1 MQVALG
7 ILKRLGYTNI
17 VTAMDG
23 QQAMDKIE
31 QAGGADAFD
40 VVLTDLHMPHKV
52 GIKQSAH
59 SPLVAAAC
67 P

>member
-1 MQVALG
+1 MALG

-52 GIKQSAH
+52 GIKQSADI
-59 SPLVAAAC
+59 PLLAAAC